1 MSLTDRCGN
10 PTTFTPS
17 TSAAEEVGM
26 EPLEKK
32 RREARAWV
40 LRAASWKEFMVV
52 TCCLYLGSYVVL
64 EVEQSLQHTT
74 EGFFD
79 GQNSDLY
86 YFQRRDPTGVS
97 NSWLTEG
104 EKYSTGTFCSLPISS
119 SLEIFVFGKP
129 RVFYRFHFHL

>member
-64 EVEQSLQHTT
+64 EVERVCSIQQKDFLMAKILTCTISNVEIL
-74 EGFFD
+74 
-79 GQNSDLY
+79 
-86 YFQRRDPTGVS
+86 RVS
-97 NSWLTEG
+97 ATVG
-104 EKYSTGTFCSLPISS
+104 
-119 SLEIFVFGKP
+119 
-129 RVFYRFHFHL
+129 